1 MKPTLVTVNHSSLSK
16 YKRSSKL
23 GSHEHSLN
31 RVHTKIFVENC
42 DFEINEIKKRYLQE
56 DQNKIRIKTK
66 LVIGKAG

>member
-16 YKRSSKL
+16 YKRSS
-23 GSHEHSLN
+23 HEHNLN
-31 RVHTKIFVENC
+31 RLHTKIFVENC